1 MTHPTKKPPSPRD
14 VATILVSEWE
24 PGHVHGV
31 RVVTSAHLHDLIARI
46 ARAIAAERRTP
57 GAPPQSARLDATP
70 GNNR

>member
-46 ARAIAAERRTP
+46 ARAIAAERRKP
-57 GAPPQSARLDATP
+57 
-70 GNNR
+70 